1 MTAGDRR
8 PKVDET
14 TPSAISDNLRGA
26 AWMVGAIASFTSM
39 AVAGRAVSF
48 QLDTFEIMLYRSCV
62 GIVIVLAVGLV
73 TGGLRT
79 VTTRNLPL
87 QTLRNLAHFTGQ
99 NLWFLAIT
107 LAPLAQVFALEFTSP
122 LWVLLLAPL
131 ILGERV
137 RPIQYAVAAIGFGGV
152 LIVAQPF
159 SGNLSVGLIWAGLAA
174 FFFALTN
181 LLTRKLTRN
190 ETVIG
195 ILFWLTV
202 LQLVF
207 GILCAGIDG
216 DIAVPDATTAP
227 WLILIGLAGLCAHW
241 CLTNALT
248 LAPAS
253 VVMPVDFLRLPL
265 IAVIGALAYNEA
277 LDPWVLLGGA
287 VVFGAAWANLSLT
300 ARRPA

>member
-1 MTAGDRR
+1 M
-8 PKVDET
+8 
-14 TPSAISDNLRGA
+14 ISDNLRGA

-39 AVAGRAVSF
+39 AVAGRAVSL

-62 GIVIVLAVGLV
+62 GVVIVLAVGLA
-73 TGGLRT
+73 TGRLGT

-87 QTLRNLAHFTGQ
+87 QTFRNIAHFTGQ

-137 RPIQYAVAAIGFGGV
+137 RRVQYAIAAIGFVGV
-152 LIVAQPF
+152 LVVAQPF
-159 SGNLSVGLIWAGLAA
+159 SGSLSVGLIWAGLAA

-181 LLTRKLTRN
+181 LLTRKLTRD

-202 LQLVF
+202 LQLIF
-207 GILCAGIDG
+207 GIVCAGIDG
-216 DIAVPDATTAP
+216 DIARPDATTAP

-241 CLTNALT
+241 CLTNALS
-248 LAPAS
+248 LAEAS

-265 IAVIGALAYNEA
+265 IAVIGALAYAEPM
-277 LDPWVLLGGA
+277 DPWVLLGGA
-287 VVFGAAWANLSLT
+287 IVFGAAWANLLLAT
-300 ARRPA
+300 RRPA

>member
-1 MTAGDRR
+1 
-8 PKVDET
+8 
-14 TPSAISDNLRGA
+14 
-26 AWMVGAIASFTSM
+26 MVGAIASFTSM

-62 GIVIVLAVGLV
+62 GVVIVLAVGLA

-287 VVFGAAWANLSLT
+287 VVFGAAWANLLLT

>member
-1 MTAGDRR
+1 MTDHQPRTVPA
-8 PKVDET
+8 T
-14 TPSAISDNLRGA
+14 SDTLRGA
-26 AWMVGAIASFTSM
+26 AWMLGAIASFTSM
-39 AVAGRAVSF
+39 AIAGRAVSI

-62 GIVIVLAVGLV
+62 GVAVVLAVGLA
-73 TGGLRT
+73 TGGLRS

-87 QTLRNLAHFTGQ
+87 QAVRNVAHFTGQ

-137 RPIQYAVAAIGFGGV
+137 RRVQYGVAAIGFAGV

-159 SGNLSVGLIWAGLAA
+159 SGSVSPGLLWAALAA
-174 FFFALTN
+174 VAFAVTN
-181 LLTRKLTRN
+181 LLTRKLTRD
-190 ETVIG
+190 ETVMG

-207 GILCAGIDG
+207 GLVCAGIDG
-216 DIAVPDATTAP
+216 DIAPPDAITAP
-227 WLILIGLAGLCAHW
+227 WLVVIGLAGLCAHW
-241 CLTNALT
+241 CLTNALAV
-248 LAPAS
+248 APAS

-265 IAVIGALAYNEA
+265 IAVIGAVAYGES

-287 VVFGAAWANLSLT
+287 VVFGAAWANLILASP
-300 ARRPA
+300 ARSRP

>member
-1 MTAGDRR
+1 MTAPR
-8 PKVDET
+8 
-14 TPSAISDNLRGA
+14 AISDNLRGA

-48 QLDTFEIMLYRSCV
+48 QLDTFEIMFYRSCV
-62 GIVIVLAVGLV
+62 GVVIVLAVGFA

-87 QTLRNLAHFTGQ
+87 QTLRNIAHFTGQ

-137 RPIQYAVAAIGFGGV
+137 RRAQYGIAAVGFAGV
-152 LIVAQPF
+152 LIVAQTF
-159 SGNLSVGLIWAGLAA
+159 SGSLSPGLLWAGLAA
-174 FFFALTN
+174 VAFALTN
-181 LLTRKLTRN
+181 LLTRKLTRD
-190 ETVIG
+190 ETVVG

-202 LQLVF
+202 LQLIF
-207 GILCAGIDG
+207 GAICAGIDG
-216 DIAVPDATTAP
+216 DLAVPDAVTTP
-227 WLILIGLAGLCAHW
+227 WLVLIGLAGLCAHW
-241 CLTNALT
+241 CLTNALS

-265 IAVIGALAYNEA
+265 IAVIGALAYGEA

-287 VVFGAAWANLSLT
+287 IVFGSAWANLLVG
-300 ARRPA
+300 ARAENGAIQRAGS